1 MSKKEVPEDFLRNFV
16 KSGGK
21 GLSDEERPTKADIVS
36 DTPTMSDNVNDTP
49 TIADELEL
57 VRVTVR
63 IDKRQRDR
71 LERIARNQ
79 GRLLSDVVREAIRR
93 FLEA

>member
-1 MSKKEVPEDFLRNFV
+1 MSKREVPEDFLRQFV
-16 KSGGK
+16 NSGGK
-21 GLSDEERPTKADIVS
+21 APNEDRPTKADIVGN
-36 DTPTMSDNVNDTP
+36 TPTMSDNVSESP
-49 TIADELEL
+49 TTADELEL
-57 VRVTVR
+57 VRMTVR
-63 IDKRQRDR
+63 IDKRQRER